1 MAKMAM
7 PQMRSVA
14 VMQMKNKTLTLGL
27 IGGVSLVLVCM
38 VIYFAGTGRRQEQ
51 PAALATDQAADE
63 TYCAE
68 PNQVAAQAEPN
79 EVESPN
85 EPNQAASEVASAQDT
100 FKDEP
105 EAHRLYEKMIETMR
119 NAESLYYRVRYSES
133 DVVPEYIIWLK
144 KPNYF
149 RVEAFNSLGDQCGTL
164 VGDGDNLW
172 IYWPLWNSPIADEIW
187 VDRKSRPQVY
197 MKRATPLG
205 RHSIGHEVGWLRAGI
220 GMMIIDPSTFHGYTD
235 SLQPYLDGARSWY
248 TETIDAQE
256 CDVVEVSFMKRQRIW
271 YIWLSRQD
279 HLPRKLKEVVRVA
292 RPIIG
297 YEYWSDV
304 QINTEIPDDKFV
316 WKPPAGWQEWSPP
329 DLEEKLLK
337 PGTEAPDFELL
348 LADETKVRLS
358 DYRGKI
364 VWFYIWRAG

>member
-1 MAKMAM
+1 
-7 PQMRSVA
+7 
-14 VMQMKNKTLTLGL
+14 MQMKKQAFIWALFVG
-27 IGGVSLVLVCM
+27 IGLVLVFL

-51 PAALATDQAADE
+51 PAGPATDEIAGE
-63 TYCAE
+63 TLCAE
-68 PNQVAAQAEPN
+68 PNWVAAQAEPN

-85 EPNQAASEVASAQDT
+85 EPNQGTSEVASAQET

-105 EAHRLYEKMIETMR
+105 EAHRLYDKMIETMR
-119 NAESLYYRVRYSES
+119 NAESLYYRGRHSES
-133 DVVPEYIIWLK
+133 DVVPEYTIWLK

-149 RVEAFNSLGDQCGTL
+149 RVEAFNRVGDQCGTL

-187 VDRKSRPQVY
+187 ADRKSRPQVY
-197 MKRATPLG
+197 MRKAAPLG

-220 GMMIIDPSTFHGYTD
+220 GMTIIDPSTFHGYTD
-235 SLQPYLDGARSWY
+235 SLQPYLDGAKSWY
-248 TETIDAQE
+248 TETIEGQE
-256 CDVVEVSFMKRQRIW
+256 CDVIEVSFMKRQRIW
-271 YIWLSRQD
+271 YLWLSKQD
-279 HLPRKLKEVVRVA
+279 HLPRKMKQVVRVA
-292 RPIIG
+292 RPLIG

-304 QINTEIPDDKFV
+304 KINAEIPDDKFV
-316 WKPPAGWQEWSPP
+316 WKPPAGWQEWTPP

-337 PGTEAPDFELL
+337 PGAEAPDFELL

-364 VWFYIWRAG
+364 IWLYIWRAG